1 MTAEAIREM
10 ADWLDA
16 ANVDLKAWQD
26 SFYRQVC
33 KGRVEPVKESIRGM
47 LEAGVHVEVTT
58 LLVPRQNDAPED
70 LRGIAEF
77 LAGLSPDLV
86 WHVSRYHPDYRFDR
100 APVTPEETIFH
111 ALAMGRKA
119 GLRYVYAGL
128 FQDASFYRVVR
139 MDNQPNNAV
148 KIEVIQ
154 GGLEFSSGKREF
166 PPIEHE
172 ATARTGILHKNGVIS
187 MARDKPG
194 SATSEFFICVGD
206 QPELDFGGKRN
217 PDGQGFAAFGKV
229 IDGMDVVKKTQEQPA
244 QGQRLIHRVTIRDI
258 VRVY

>member
-1 MTAEAIREM
+1 MIGRGFFRLLFLAAVAIN
-10 ADWLDA
+10 LTVPPA
-16 ANVDLKAWQD
+16 ANPKILIKTDLGDIK
-26 SFYRQVC
+26 
-33 KGRVEPVKESIRGM
+33 VEIYEK
-47 LEAGVHVEVTT
+47 
-58 LLVPRQNDAPED
+58 QAP
-70 LRGIAEF
+70 ITAANF
-77 LAGLSPDLV
+77 
-86 WHVSRYHPDYRFDR
+86 
-100 APVTPEETIFH
+100 
-111 ALAMGRKA
+111 
-119 GLRYVYAGL
+119 LRYVDAGL

-154 GGLEFSSGKREF
+154 GGLEFAGGKREF